1 MVRYHNKT
9 LQIKIIQD
17 VSYKPGATRART
29 QQLESTKLAEA
40 IVSEYRKKEH
50 MICLKKASTKST
62 LDRKGKASCLGTSK
76 LFLVKG
82 ELDVVVGIG
91 GLHVMVVGIGDLLLL
106 DSKAPTSTAAPDQAK
121 QKKGGN
127 KAGEYLVYPRVLRPL

>member
-17 VSYKPGATRART
+17 VSYKPGATRARI
-29 QQLESTKLAEA
+29 QQLESTNSAEA
-40 IVSEYRKKEH
+40 IVSEYRHKVH

-76 LFLVKG
+76 LLLVKRG
-82 ELDVVVGIG
+82 LDVIEGIG
-91 GLHVMVVGIGDLLLL
+91 DLHVAVVDIGDLLLL
-106 DSKAPTSTAAPDQAK
+106 DSKAPTSTAAADQAK
-121 QKKGGN
+121 Q
-127 KAGEYLVYPRVLRPL
+127 